1 VIATISTPQ
10 PSENQEVFE
19 IVALANK
26 LHPAERAK
34 FIRAIT
40 DTLHPALQPNM
51 FGSKAEWVEY
61 LMAQPDAVV
70 EYR

>member
-1 VIATISTPQ
+1 MSTISTPQ
-10 PSENQEVFE
+10 ASEEQEVFE

-40 DTLHPALQPNM
+40 ESLHPAFQPNM

-70 EYR
+70 EYQ